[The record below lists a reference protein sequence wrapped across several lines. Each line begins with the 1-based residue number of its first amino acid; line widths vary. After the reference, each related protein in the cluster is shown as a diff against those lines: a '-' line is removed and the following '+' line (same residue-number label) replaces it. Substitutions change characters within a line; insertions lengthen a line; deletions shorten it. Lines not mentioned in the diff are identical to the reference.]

1 MTKRS
6 LLIRD
11 VDQTQLKTDAQFP
24 PPIWKILAGRGVSS
38 FDETDYKL
46 SRMLP
51 IESIKNLP
59 KAAKLLAST
68 IQKNQQ
74 ILIFGDYDAD
84 GATSTALCVRALTL
98 MGHRNV
104 SYLMPDR
111 FIDGYGLSV
120 SIAHKIIEAKPDCV
134 ITVDNGIASIDGIAL
149 LRAENI
155 EVVVTDHHLPADELP
170 NASVIINQNAW
181 PEETEGKNLA
191 GVGVAFYLMLAL
203 RKALRDINW
212 FVQKNGDQQ
221 RVEPNLAVCLDLV
234 AIGTVADLVP
244 LDFHNR
250 LLVNEG
256 LRRMRAGH
264 CSAGIQSLIEISN
277 KQLTHVTSTDIGF
290 TIAPKI
296 NAAGRLEDMTSGV
309 QCLLADD
316 QNSADGFANQLN
328 DINQLRKNIQQQ
340 MADEAQLQLAKLSE
354 PELRASQGIVLFQKG
369 WHEGIVGIVASKVKE
384 KYHRPTIVFAEA
396 EDSILKGSGRSIS
409 GIHLRDM
416 LDAVDKRHPGII
428 LKFGGHAMAAGLSLK
443 ADSFDL
449 FSTAFQSVIAD
460 LVDPACFTDSIEC
473 DGLLD
478 NEYLT
483 LDFAKTIQNLT
494 PWGQRFPA
502 PSFVGEFEVTDRRIL
517 AQKHIKFELK
527 QKDDASSNRLEAI
540 AFFQPADVLEASHQN
555 IHIHYELNINHFRN
569 RESLQLLI
577 RDIL

>member
-1 MTKRS
+1 MTQRS
-6 LLIRD
+6 LLVRD
-11 VDQTQLKTDAQFP
+11 VTHSQLKNDDQFSP
-24 PPIWKILAGRGVSS
+24 PVWTILAGRGVSS
-38 FDETDYKL
+38 FAETDYKL

-51 IESIKNLP
+51 VDAIRNLP
-59 KAAKLLAST
+59 EAAQLLAAT
-68 IQKNQQ
+68 IQQKKQ

-98 MGHRNV
+98 MGHHNV

-111 FIDGYGLSV
+111 FINGYGLSV
-120 SIAHKIIEAKPDCV
+120 SIAHKIAEAKPDCV

-149 LRAENI
+149 LRAQNI
-155 EVVVTDHHLPADELP
+155 DVIVTDHHLPADELP
-170 NASVIINQNAW
+170 NANVIINQNAW
-181 PEETEGKNLA
+181 PGETVGKNLA
-191 GVGVAFYLMLAL
+191 GVGVSFYLMLGI
-203 RKALRDINW
+203 RKALREIDW
-212 FVQKNGDQQ
+212 FNQQ
-221 RVEPNLAVCLDLV
+221 RIEPNLASCLDLV

-290 TIAPKI
+290 SIAPKI

-316 QNSADGFANQLN
+316 QMSADGLANQLN
-328 DINQLRKNIQQQ
+328 DINQLRKDIQQT

-354 PELRASQGIVLFQKG
+354 PELHASVGIVLFQKG

-384 KYHRPTIVFAEA
+384 KYHRPCIVFAEA
-396 EDSILKGSGRSIS
+396 EDGVLKGSGRSIS
-409 GIHLRDM
+409 GVHLRDI
-416 LDAVDKRHPGII
+416 LDVVDKRYPGII

-443 ADSFDL
+443 ADAFDL
-449 FSTAFQSVIAD
+449 FSTAFQTVISD

-478 NEYLT
+478 SQYLT
-483 LDFAKTIQNLT
+483 IDFAKTIQNLT
-494 PWGQRFPA
+494 PWGQRFPS
-502 PSFVGEFEVTDRRIL
+502 PSFVGEFEVTDSKIL

-527 QKDDASSNRLEAI
+527 QDSASSINRLEAI
-540 AFFQPADVLEASHQN
+540 AFFQPAEVLEANHDN

>member
-1 MTKRS
+1 MTQRS
-6 LLIRD
+6 LLVRD
-11 VDQTQLKTDAQFP
+11 VTHSQLKNDAQFLP
-24 PPIWKILAGRGVSS
+24 PVWTILAGRGVSS
-38 FDETDYKL
+38 FAETDYKL

-51 IESIKNLP
+51 VDAIRNLP
-59 KAAKLLAST
+59 EAAKLLAVT
-68 IQKNQQ
+68 IQQKKQ

-98 MGHRNV
+98 MGHHNV

-120 SIAHKIIEAKPDCV
+120 SIAHKIAEAKPDCV

-149 LRAENI
+149 LRAQNI
-155 EVVVTDHHLPADELP
+155 DVIVTDHHLPADELP
-170 NASVIINQNAW
+170 NANVIINQNAW
-181 PEETEGKNLA
+181 PDETVGKNLA
-191 GVGVAFYLMLAL
+191 GVGVSFYLMLGI
-203 RKALRDINW
+203 RKALRDIDW
-212 FVQKNGDQQ
+212 FNQQ
-221 RVEPNLAVCLDLV
+221 RIEPNLASCLDLV

-290 TIAPKI
+290 SIAPKI

-316 QNSADGFANQLN
+316 QMSADGLANQLN
-328 DINQLRKNIQQQ
+328 DINQLRKDIQQT

-354 PELRASQGIVLFQKG
+354 PELHASVGIVLFQKG

-384 KYHRPTIVFAEA
+384 KYHRPCIVFAEA
-396 EDSILKGSGRSIS
+396 EGGVLKGSGRSIS
-409 GIHLRDM
+409 GIHLRDI
-416 LDAVDKRHPGII
+416 LDVVDKRYPGII

-443 ADSFDL
+443 ADAFNL
-449 FSTAFQSVIAD
+449 FSTAFQTVISD

-478 NEYLT
+478 SQYLT
-483 LDFAKTIQNLT
+483 IDFAKTIQNLT
-494 PWGQRFPA
+494 PWGQRFPS
-502 PSFVGEFEVTDRRIL
+502 PSFVGEFEVTDSRIL

-527 QKDDASSNRLEAI
+527 QDSDTSINRFEAI
-540 AFFQPADVLEASHQN
+540 AFFQPVEVLQANHDK

>member
-1 MTKRS
+1 MTKRN

-11 VDQTQLKTDAQFP
+11 VTQSELKNDAQFP
-24 PPIWKILAGRGVSS
+24 PPIWTILAGRGVSS

-51 IESIKNLP
+51 VETLKNLP
-59 KAAKLLAST
+59 EAAKLLAAS
-68 IQKNQQ
+68 IKQNKH

-98 MGHRNV
+98 MGHHNV

-111 FIDGYGLSV
+111 FINGYGLSL
-120 SIAHKIIEAKPDCV
+120 SIAQKIVEARPDCV

-149 LRAENI
+149 LRAQNI
-155 EVVVTDHHLPADELP
+155 DVIVTDHHLPADELP
-170 NASVIINQNAW
+170 NANVIINQNAW
-181 PEETEGKNLA
+181 PDETVGKNLA
-191 GVGVAFYLMLAL
+191 GVGVAFYLMLGL
-203 RKALRDINW
+203 RKALRDVEW
-212 FVQKNGDQQ
+212 FNQH
-221 RVEPNLAVCLDLV
+221 RLEPNLASCLDLV
-234 AIGTVADLVP
+234 AIGSVADLVP

-256 LRRMRAGH
+256 LRRIRAGH

-277 KQLTHVTSTDIGF
+277 KQLSHVTSTDIGF
-290 TIAPKI
+290 AIAPKI

-316 QNSADGFANQLN
+316 QTSADGFANQLN
-328 DINQLRKNIQQQ
+328 DINQLRKDIQQK

-354 PELRASQGIVLFQKG
+354 PEIRASLGIVLFQKG

-384 KYHRPTIVFAEA
+384 KYHRPSIVFAEA
-396 EDSILKGSGRSIS
+396 EDGLLKGSGRSIP
-409 GIHLRDM
+409 GVHLRDI
-416 LDAVDKRHPGII
+416 LDAVDKRYPGII

-443 ADSFDL
+443 ADAFDL
-449 FSTAFQSVIAD
+449 FSTAFQAVIAD

-473 DGLLD
+473 DGSLD
-478 NEYLT
+478 SQYMT

-494 PWGQRFPA
+494 PWGQRFPS
-502 PSFVGEFEVTDRRIL
+502 PSFVGEFEVTDSRVL

-527 QKDDASSNRLEAI
+527 SKGDTSINRFEAI
-540 AFFQPADVLEASHQN
+540 AFFQPTDVLEANHDS

>member
-1 MTKRS
+1 MTQRS
-6 LLIRD
+6 LLVRD
-11 VDQTQLKTDAQFP
+11 VSQSQLKTDAQFSAP
-24 PPIWKILAGRGVSS
+24 VWKILAGRGVIS

-51 IESIKNLP
+51 VDAIKNLP
-59 KAAKLLAST
+59 EAANLLAAT
-68 IQKNQQ
+68 IQQKKQ
-74 ILIFGDYDAD
+74 ILVFGDYDAD

-98 MGHRNV
+98 MGHQNV

-120 SIAHKIIEAKPDCV
+120 SIAHKIVEAKPNCV

-149 LRAENI
+149 LRAQNI
-155 EVVVTDHHLPADELP
+155 DVIVTDHHLPADTLP
-170 NASVIINQNAW
+170 NANVIINQNAW
-181 PEETEGKNLA
+181 PSETVGKNLA
-191 GVGVAFYLMLAL
+191 GVGVAFYLMLGL
-203 RKALRDINW
+203 RKALRDIDW
-212 FVQKNGDQQ
+212 FNQN
-221 RVEPNLAVCLDLV
+221 RIEPNLASCLDLV

-250 LLVNEG
+250 LLVSEG
-256 LRRMRAGH
+256 LRRIRAGH

-277 KQLTHVTSTDIGF
+277 KQLSQVTSTDIGF
-290 TIAPKI
+290 SIAPKI

-316 QNSADGFANQLN
+316 QISADGFANELN
-328 DINQLRKNIQQQ
+328 DINQLRKNIQQT

-354 PELRASQGIVLFQKG
+354 PELRASLGIVLFQKG

-384 KYHRPTIVFAEA
+384 KYHRPSIVFAEA
-396 EDSILKGSGRSIS
+396 EDGVLKGSGRSIS
-409 GIHLRDM
+409 GIHLRDI
-416 LDAVDKRHPGII
+416 LDVVDKRYPGII

-443 ADSFDL
+443 ADAFDL
-449 FSTAFQSVIAD
+449 FSSAFQAVISD

-478 NEYLT
+478 SQYLT
-483 LDFAKTIQNLT
+483 IDFAKTIQNLT
-494 PWGQRFPA
+494 PWGQRFPS
-502 PSFVGEFEVTDRRIL
+502 PSFVGDFEVTDSRIL

-527 QKDDASSNRLEAI
+527 QNSDTSSNRFEAI
-540 AFFQPADVLEASHQN
+540 AFFQPAEVLTANHTN

>member
-1 MTKRS
+1 MTQRS
-6 LLIRD
+6 LLVRD
-11 VDQTQLKTDAQFP
+11 VTHSQLKNDAQFSP
-24 PPIWKILAGRGVSS
+24 PVWTILAGRGVSS
-38 FDETDYKL
+38 FAETDYKL

-51 IESIKNLP
+51 VDAIRNLP
-59 KAAKLLAST
+59 EAAKLLAAT
-68 IQKNQQ
+68 IQQKKQ

-98 MGHRNV
+98 MGHHNV

-111 FIDGYGLSV
+111 FINGYGLSV
-120 SIAHKIIEAKPDCV
+120 SIAHKIAEAKPDCV
-134 ITVDNGIASIDGIAL
+134 ITVDNGIASINGIAL
-149 LRAENI
+149 LRAQNI
-155 EVVVTDHHLPADELP
+155 DVIVTDHHLPADELP
-170 NASVIINQNAW
+170 NANVIINQNAW
-181 PEETEGKNLA
+181 PGETVGKNLA
-191 GVGVAFYLMLAL
+191 GVGVSFYLMLGI
-203 RKALRDINW
+203 RKALREIDW
-212 FVQKNGDQQ
+212 FNQQ
-221 RVEPNLAVCLDLV
+221 RIEPNLASCLDLV

-290 TIAPKI
+290 SIAPKI

-316 QNSADGFANQLN
+316 QMSADGLANQLN
-328 DINQLRKNIQQQ
+328 DINQLRKDIQQT

-354 PELRASQGIVLFQKG
+354 PELHASVGIVLFQKG

-384 KYHRPTIVFAEA
+384 KYHRPCIVFAEA
-396 EDSILKGSGRSIS
+396 EDGVLKGSGRSIS
-409 GIHLRDM
+409 GVHLRDI
-416 LDAVDKRHPGII
+416 LDVVDKRYPGII

-443 ADSFDL
+443 ADAFDL
-449 FSTAFQSVIAD
+449 FSTAFQTVISD

-478 NEYLT
+478 SQYLT
-483 LDFAKTIQNLT
+483 IDFAKTIQNLT
-494 PWGQRFPA
+494 PWGQRFPS
-502 PSFVGEFEVTDRRIL
+502 PSFVGEFEVTDSKIL

-527 QKDDASSNRLEAI
+527 QDSASSINRLEAI
-540 AFFQPADVLEASHQN
+540 AFFQPAEVLEANHDN

>member
-1 MTKRS
+1 MTQRS
-6 LLIRD
+6 LLVRD
-11 VDQTQLKTDAQFP
+11 VTHSQLKNDAQFSP
-24 PPIWKILAGRGVSS
+24 PVWTILAGRGVSS
-38 FDETDYKL
+38 FAETDYKL

-51 IESIKNLP
+51 VDAIRNLP
-59 KAAKLLAST
+59 EAAKLLAAT
-68 IQKNQQ
+68 IQQKKQ

-98 MGHRNV
+98 MGHHNV

-111 FIDGYGLSV
+111 FINGYGLSV
-120 SIAHKIIEAKPDCV
+120 SIAHKIAEAKPDCV
-134 ITVDNGIASIDGIAL
+134 ITVDNGIASINGIAL
-149 LRAENI
+149 LRAQNI
-155 EVVVTDHHLPADELP
+155 DVIVTDHHLPADELP
-170 NASVIINQNAW
+170 NANVIINQNAW
-181 PEETEGKNLA
+181 PGETVGKNLA
-191 GVGVAFYLMLAL
+191 GVGVSFYLMLGI
-203 RKALRDINW
+203 RKALREIDW
-212 FVQKNGDQQ
+212 FNQQ
-221 RVEPNLAVCLDLV
+221 RVEPNLASCLDLV

-290 TIAPKI
+290 SIAPKI

-316 QNSADGFANQLN
+316 QMSADGLANQLN
-328 DINQLRKNIQQQ
+328 DINQLRKDIQQT

-354 PELRASQGIVLFQKG
+354 PELHASVGIVLFQKG

-384 KYHRPTIVFAEA
+384 KYHRPCIVFAEA
-396 EDSILKGSGRSIS
+396 EDGVLKGSGRSIS
-409 GIHLRDM
+409 GVHLRDI
-416 LDAVDKRHPGII
+416 LDVVDKRYPGII

-443 ADSFDL
+443 ADAFDL
-449 FSTAFQSVIAD
+449 FSTAFQTVISD

-478 NEYLT
+478 SQYLT
-483 LDFAKTIQNLT
+483 IDFAKTIQNLT
-494 PWGQRFPA
+494 PWGQRFPS
-502 PSFVGEFEVTDRRIL
+502 PSFVGEFEVTDSKIL

-527 QKDDASSNRLEAI
+527 QDSASSINRLEAI
-540 AFFQPADVLEASHQN
+540 AFFQPAEVLEANHDN

>member
-11 VDQTQLKTDAQFP
+11 VTHSELKTDAQFP

-51 IESIKNLP
+51 VEALKNLP
-59 KAAKLLAST
+59 EAARLLAGLIEQNKS
-68 IQKNQQ
+68 

-84 GATSTALCVRALTL
+84 GATSTALCVRVLTL
-98 MGHRNV
+98 MGHNNV

-120 SIAHKIIEAKPDCV
+120 SIAHKIVEAKPDCV

-149 LRAENI
+149 LRAQNI
-155 EVVVTDHHLPADELP
+155 DVIVTDHHLPADELP
-170 NASVIINQNAW
+170 NANVIINQNAW
-181 PEETEGKNLA
+181 PDETVGKNLA
-191 GVGVAFYLMLAL
+191 GVGVAFYLMLGL
-203 RKALRDINW
+203 RKALRDIDW
-212 FVQKNGDQQ
+212 FNQQ
-221 RVEPNLAVCLDLV
+221 RVEPNLASCLDLV

-290 TIAPKI
+290 AIAPKI

-316 QNSADGFANQLN
+316 QISADGFANQLN

-384 KYHRPTIVFAEA
+384 KYHRPCIVFAEA
-396 EDSILKGSGRSIS
+396 EDGVLKGSGRSIS
-409 GIHLRDM
+409 GIHLRDI
-416 LDAVDKRHPGII
+416 LDAVDKRYPNII

-449 FSTAFQSVIAD
+449 FSTAFQAVISD
-460 LVDPACFTDSIEC
+460 LVDPACFADSIEC

-478 NEYLT
+478 SQYLT

-502 PSFVGEFEVTDRRIL
+502 PSFVGEFEVTNSRIL

-527 QKDDASSNRLEAI
+527 ANSETSSNRFEAI
-540 AFFQPADVLEASHQN
+540 AFFQPAEVLEAN
-555 IHIHYELNINHFRN
+555 YDGIHIHYELNINHFRN

>member
-1 MTKRS
+1 MTQRS
-6 LLIRD
+6 LLVRD
-11 VDQTQLKTDAQFP
+11 VTHSQLKNDDQFS
-24 PPIWKILAGRGVSS
+24 PPIWTILAGRGVSS
-38 FDETDYKL
+38 FAETDYKL

-51 IESIKNLP
+51 VDAIRNLP
-59 KAAKLLAST
+59 EAAQLLATT
-68 IQKNQQ
+68 IQQKKQ

-98 MGHRNV
+98 MGHHNV

-111 FIDGYGLSV
+111 FINGYGLSV
-120 SIAHKIIEAKPDCV
+120 SIAHKIAEAKPDCV

-149 LRAENI
+149 LRAQNI
-155 EVVVTDHHLPADELP
+155 DVIVTDHHLPADELP
-170 NASVIINQNAW
+170 NANVIINQNAW
-181 PEETEGKNLA
+181 PGETVGKNLA
-191 GVGVAFYLMLAL
+191 GVGVSFYLMLGI
-203 RKALRDINW
+203 RKALREIDW
-212 FVQKNGDQQ
+212 FNQQ
-221 RVEPNLAVCLDLV
+221 RIEPNLASCLDLV

-290 TIAPKI
+290 SIAPKI

-316 QNSADGFANQLN
+316 QMSADGLANQLN
-328 DINQLRKNIQQQ
+328 DINQLRKDIQQT

-354 PELRASQGIVLFQKG
+354 PELHASVGIVLFQKG

-384 KYHRPTIVFAEA
+384 KYHRPCIVFAEA
-396 EDSILKGSGRSIS
+396 EDGVLKGSGRSIS
-409 GIHLRDM
+409 GIHLRDI
-416 LDAVDKRHPGII
+416 LDVVDKRYPGII

-443 ADSFDL
+443 ADAFDL
-449 FSTAFQSVIAD
+449 FSTAFQTVISD

-478 NEYLT
+478 SQYLT
-483 LDFAKTIQNLT
+483 IDFAKTIQNLT
-494 PWGQRFPA
+494 PWGQRFPS
-502 PSFVGEFEVTDRRIL
+502 PSFVGEFEVTDSKIL

-527 QKDDASSNRLEAI
+527 QDSASSINRLEAI
-540 AFFQPADVLEASHQN
+540 AFFQPAEVLEANHDN

>member
-1 MTKRS
+1 MTQRS
-6 LLIRD
+6 LLVRD
-11 VDQTQLKTDAQFP
+11 VTHSQLKNDDQFSP
-24 PPIWKILAGRGVSS
+24 PVWTILAGRGVSS
-38 FDETDYKL
+38 FAETDYKL

-51 IESIKNLP
+51 VDAIRNLP
-59 KAAKLLAST
+59 EAAKLLAAT
-68 IQKNQQ
+68 IQQKKQ

-98 MGHRNV
+98 MGHHNV

-111 FIDGYGLSV
+111 FINGYGLPV
-120 SIAHKIIEAKPDCV
+120 SIAHKIAEAKPDCV
-134 ITVDNGIASIDGIAL
+134 ITVDNGIASINGIAL
-149 LRAENI
+149 LRAQNI
-155 EVVVTDHHLPADELP
+155 DVIVTDHHLPADELP
-170 NASVIINQNAW
+170 NANVIINQNAW
-181 PEETEGKNLA
+181 PGETVGKNLA
-191 GVGVAFYLMLAL
+191 GVGVSFYLMLGI
-203 RKALRDINW
+203 RKALREIDW
-212 FVQKNGDQQ
+212 FNQQ
-221 RVEPNLAVCLDLV
+221 RIEPNLASCLDLV

-290 TIAPKI
+290 SIAPKI

-316 QNSADGFANQLN
+316 QMSADGLANQLN
-328 DINQLRKNIQQQ
+328 DINQLRKDIQQT

-354 PELRASQGIVLFQKG
+354 PELHASVGIVLFQKG

-384 KYHRPTIVFAEA
+384 KYHRPCIVFAEA
-396 EDSILKGSGRSIS
+396 EDGVLKGSGRSIS
-409 GIHLRDM
+409 GVHLRDI
-416 LDAVDKRHPGII
+416 LDVVDKRYPGII

-443 ADSFDL
+443 ADAFDL
-449 FSTAFQSVIAD
+449 FSTAFQTVISD

-478 NEYLT
+478 SQYLT
-483 LDFAKTIQNLT
+483 IDFAKTIQNLT
-494 PWGQRFPA
+494 PWGQRFPS
-502 PSFVGEFEVTDRRIL
+502 PSFVGEFEVTDSKIL

-527 QKDDASSNRLEAI
+527 QDSASSINRLEAI
-540 AFFQPADVLEASHQN
+540 AFFQPAEVLEANHDN

>member
-11 VDQTQLKTDAQFP
+11 VTHSELKTDTQFLP
-24 PPIWKILAGRGVSS
+24 PVWKILAGRGISS

-51 IESIKNLP
+51 VDAIKNLP
-59 KAAKLLAST
+59 EAAKLLANT
-68 IQKNQQ
+68 IEQVQH

-98 MGHRNV
+98 MGHHNV

-120 SIAHKIIEAKPDCV
+120 SIARKIIDANPDCV
-134 ITVDNGIASIDGIAL
+134 ITVDNGIASTDGIAL
-149 LRAENI
+149 LRAQNI
-155 EVVVTDHHLPADELP
+155 DVIVTDHHLPADELP
-170 NASVIINQNAW
+170 NANVIINQNAW
-181 PEETEGKNLA
+181 PDETVGKNLA
-191 GVGVAFYLMLAL
+191 GVGVAFYLMLGL
-203 RKALRDINW
+203 RKALRDIDW
-212 FVQKNGDQQ
+212 FQQQ

-264 CSAGIQSLIEISN
+264 CCAGIQSLIEISN

-290 TIAPKI
+290 AIAPKI

-316 QNSADGFANQLN
+316 QISADGFANQLN
-328 DINQLRKNIQQQ
+328 DINQLRKNIQQT
-340 MADEAQLQLAKLSE
+340 MADEAQIQLAKLSE
-354 PELRASQGIVLFQKG
+354 PELRANLGIVLFQKG

-384 KYHRPTIVFAEA
+384 KYHRPCIVFAEA
-396 EDSILKGSGRSIS
+396 EDGVLKGSGRSIP
-409 GIHLRDM
+409 GIHLRDI
-416 LDAVDKRHPGII
+416 LDVVDKRYPRII

-443 ADSFDL
+443 ADSFAL
-449 FSTAFQSVIAD
+449 FSTAFQAVISD
-460 LVDPACFTDSIEC
+460 LVDPTCFNDSIEC

-478 NEYLT
+478 TQYMT
-483 LDFAKTIQNLT
+483 IDFAKTIQNLT
-494 PWGQRFPA
+494 PWGQRFPL
-502 PSFVGEFEVTDRRIL
+502 PSFVGEFEVIDSKIL

-527 QKDDASSNRLEAI
+527 QNSDTSINRFEAI
-540 AFFQPADVLEASHQN
+540 AFFQPTKVLEANHDN
-555 IHIHYELNINHFRN
+555 IHIHYVLNINHFRN